1 MNNWLEFFI
10 DRRGGVVIC
19 FVLTLFERI
28 RRLLWP
34 VRRDLPPVK
43 RILFVKPV
51 EQGAIVLA
59 YGAVKHAVDL
69 VGRENVFFFAFEK
82 NREILDILDV
92 VPRENIIT
100 ARDDTFLTFAVSMLA
115 ALRRMRGLCI
125 DTAVDLEIFAR
136 ISIIIA
142 YLSGAQRRVGLH
154 RFNSEGPY
162 RGSLVSHC
170 VQYNPYLHTAQAF
183 DVFARAAFAAP
194 DEAPLLKETPTTPPC
209 PPPRFTPTQADHAA
223 LDDMLREAAP
233 ELLDGDGRAY
243 PIVLFNPKCLDE
255 LPARKWPDP
264 SFVAL
269 GKKILGL
276 WPESRILITG
286 LPSEQ
291 AACAAMQRAMSS
303 DRVFNLAGKL
313 TLRTLITLM
322 TRSDALISTDS
333 GPAHFAALTDIAGV
347 VLFGPETPLLY
358 SPLSARLRVLYLG
371 LACSPCFSPMNYRL
385 SPCTNNRCLREI
397 TDDMIITMLRDALD
411 HNQRASA
418 AGDASESGS

>member
-19 FVLTLFERI
+19 FLLTLFERV
-28 RRLLWP
+28 RRLLRP
-34 VRRDLPPVK
+34 GRRDLPTVQ

-92 VPRENIIT
+92 IPRDNIIT
-100 ARDDTFLTFAVSMLA
+100 ARDDTFFSFAVSILA
-115 ALRRMRGLCI
+115 ALRRMRHLRI

-142 YLSGAQRRVGLH
+142 YLSGARRRVGLH

-194 DEAPLLKETPTTPPC
+194 DEAPLLKEAPANPPC
-209 PPPRFTPTQADHAA
+209 PPPQFTPT
-223 LDDMLREAAP
+223 R
-233 ELLDGDGRAY
+233 
-243 PIVLFNPKCLDE
+243 
-255 LPARKWPDP
+255 
-264 SFVAL
+264 
-269 GKKILGL
+269 
-276 WPESRILITG
+276 
-286 LPSEQ
+286 
-291 AACAAMQRAMSS
+291 
-303 DRVFNLAGKL
+303 
-313 TLRTLITLM
+313 
-322 TRSDALISTDS
+322 
-333 GPAHFAALTDIAGV
+333 
-347 VLFGPETPLLY
+347 
-358 SPLSARLRVLYLG
+358 
-371 LACSPCFSPMNYRL
+371 
-385 SPCTNNRCLREI
+385 
-397 TDDMIITMLRDALD
+397 
-411 HNQRASA
+411 
-418 AGDASESGS
+418 